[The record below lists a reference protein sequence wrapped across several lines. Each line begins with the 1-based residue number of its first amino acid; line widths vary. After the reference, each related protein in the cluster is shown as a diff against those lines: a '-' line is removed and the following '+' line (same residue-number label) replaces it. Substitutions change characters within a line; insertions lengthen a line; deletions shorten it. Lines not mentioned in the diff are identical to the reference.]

1 MSLLR
6 LLREDA
12 GSESP
17 RIIISA
23 VLAGVA
29 NVVLLATINAAA
41 HAPATVDIQSLFL
54 YAVSVAAF
62 VINTRYTTH
71 RITEIVENLIER
83 TKLRIGEKLVR
94 IELEALERVK
104 GAEVCTRITDNLTII
119 TDRVGRIATM
129 IQSAFL
135 VGFALMYVIWV
146 APAAFVVIALVCIVG
161 GIKFQEVRRDLMMA
175 TKAAAMDRIRFL
187 ERMTDLL
194 GGIKEL
200 QFGRRRRRDVR
211 ENVLEAS
218 SDLKS
223 SLIKVNNLSTDGAL
237 IANSILFFVLAGVIF
252 TLQQYMPLDAY
263 RMLSVVSAVLFLW
276 GPFMGFIWGF
286 LPYLRSDVA
295 MQEVLALETKLEKA
309 ARETIPEQNPKD
321 PWTLPRHAIR
331 AENVEYEY
339 GGEDGADA
347 FHVGPVNLQ
356 IEPGEIV
363 FIVGGN
369 GSGKSTLLKVLT
381 GLYWPTGG
389 SVVVDDIPV
398 RRDNVVAYR
407 NKISSIFSD
416 FHLFAKLHGIDRVD
430 ERTVG
435 DLLTS
440 MRLDGQTA
448 FVDRA
453 FTKLSLSTG
462 QKKRLAL
469 VVALLENR
477 PICTFDEWAA
487 DQDPE
492 FRRYFYEE
500 LLPALR
506 KEGKTVFV
514 ASHDDRYFHCADKV
528 VTMEYGKIRSVDIHT
543 HSKEVA

>member
-1 MSLLR
+1 M
-6 LLREDA
+6 LREDA
-12 GSESP
+12 GSESS
-17 RIIISA
+17 RIMISA

-29 NVVLLATINAAA
+29 NVVLLAIINSAA
-41 HAPATVDIQSLFL
+41 HAPAAVSFQSLFL
-54 YAVSVAAF
+54 YGVCVVAF

-104 GAEVCTRITDNLTII
+104 GAEVCTQITDNLTII

-135 VGFALMYVIWV
+135 VALALLYVIWV

-161 GIKFQEVRRDLMMA
+161 GVKFHEVRQALMMA
-175 TKAAAMDRIRFL
+175 SKTAAVDRVRFL
-187 ERMTDLL
+187 ERLTDLL
-194 GGIKEL
+194 SGIKEL

-211 ENVLEAS
+211 ENVIEAS
-218 SDLKS
+218 SDLKT
-223 SLIKVNNLSTDGAL
+223 SLIKVNNLSTDGAI

-252 TLQQYMPLDAY
+252 TLQQYVPLDAF

-276 GPFMGFIWGF
+276 GPFMSFIWGF
-286 LPYLRSDVA
+286 LPYIRSDVA
-295 MQEVLALETKLEKA
+295 MQEVLELEAKLEKA
-309 ARETIPEQNPKD
+309 ARATIPEQNPKD
-321 PWTLPRHAIR
+321 PWTRPRHSIL
-331 AENVEYEY
+331 VQDIEYDYPGDEAT
-339 GGEDGADA
+339 DP
-347 FHVGPVNLQ
+347 FRVGPVNLR

-381 GLYWPTGG
+381 GLYWPTAGNLI
-389 SVVVDDIPV
+389 VDDTHV
-398 RRDNVVAYR
+398 SRSNVVAYR

-416 FHLFAKLHGIDRVD
+416 FHLFAKLHGVERVD
-430 ERTVG
+430 DRTVS
-435 DLLTS
+435 DLLTA

-448 FVDRA
+448 FVNRA

-477 PICTFDEWAA
+477 PICAFDEWAA

-500 LLPALR
+500 LLPMLR
-506 KEGKTVFV
+506 KEGKTVLV
-514 ASHDDRYFHCADKV
+514 VSHDDRYFHCADKV
-528 VTMEYGKIRSVDIHT
+528 VTMEYGKIRSIEVN
-543 HSKEVA
+543 SLPKEPA

>member
-29 NVVLLATINAAA
+29 NIVLLATINAAA

-54 YAVSVAAF
+54 YGVCVAAF

-71 RITEIVENLIER
+71 RITEIVENLVER

-104 GAEVCTRITDNLTII
+104 GAEVCSRITDNLTII

-135 VGFALMYVIWV
+135 VAFALLYVIWV

-161 GIKFQEVRRDLMMA
+161 GVKFQEVRRDLLIA
-175 TKAAAMDRIRFL
+175 SKAAAVDRIRFL

-223 SLIKVNNLSTDGAL
+223 SLIKVNNLSTDGSL
-237 IANSILFFVLAGVIF
+237 IATSILFFVLAGVIF

-276 GPFMGFIWGF
+276 GPFIGAIWGF

-295 MQEVLALETKLEKA
+295 MQEVLALETKLE
-309 ARETIPEQNPKD
+309 
-321 PWTLPRHAIR
+321 
-331 AENVEYEY
+331 
-339 GGEDGADA
+339 
-347 FHVGPVNLQ
+347 
-356 IEPGEIV
+356 
-363 FIVGGN
+363 
-369 GSGKSTLLKVLT
+369 
-381 GLYWPTGG
+381 
-389 SVVVDDIPV
+389 
-398 RRDNVVAYR
+398 
-407 NKISSIFSD
+407 
-416 FHLFAKLHGIDRVD
+416 
-430 ERTVG
+430 
-435 DLLTS
+435 
-440 MRLDGQTA
+440 
-448 FVDRA
+448 
-453 FTKLSLSTG
+453 
-462 QKKRLAL
+462 
-469 VVALLENR
+469 
-477 PICTFDEWAA
+477 
-487 DQDPE
+487 
-492 FRRYFYEE
+492 
-500 LLPALR
+500 
-506 KEGKTVFV
+506 
-514 ASHDDRYFHCADKV
+514 
-528 VTMEYGKIRSVDIHT
+528 
-543 HSKEVA
+543 